1 MNYRRVFL
9 LVALL
14 LGAAFLQ
21 RTPPVVAG
29 DEWQPIS
36 QEELKMTSLPE
47 APGAPAVYLYRQVDR
62 DDQEAHEYNYLRV
75 KILTEEGRKQA
86 DVEIPFFKEEANIH
100 GIKARTI
107 RPDGSIANFDGKIY
121 EKTIVKAKG
130 IKYLAKTFTLSDVQ
144 VGSIIEYHYMKS
156 WDQGLYFKEA
166 HWILAEELYTRRAK
180 FSLKPISS
188 FIIRWSWPVGLPQGS
203 NPPKD

>member
-1 MNYRRVFL
+1 MSYRRVFL

-14 LGAAFLQ
+14 LGVALVQQVWLVA
-21 RTPPVVAG
+21 AG
-29 DEWQPIS
+29 DEWQPVT
-36 QEELKMTSLPE
+36 QEELKMTSVPE

-86 DVEIPFFKEEANIH
+86 DVEIPFFKEAANIH

-121 EKTIVKAKG
+121 EKTIVKAKDCTSKRRTG
-130 IKYLAKTFTLSDVQ
+130 FWR
-144 VGSIIEYHYMKS
+144 KS
-156 WDQGLYFKEA
+156 CIRGA
-166 HWILAEELYTRRAK
+166 R
-180 FSLKPISS
+180 S
-188 FIIRWSWPVGLPQGS
+188 FR
-203 NPPKD
+203 